1 MNTDTKILNRILA
14 NQLQQYNIKITHHD
28 QRFITGVLDFFIIW
42 KSINVMH
49 YINKLKNK
57 NHIIISIDA
66 EKAFDKI
73 QHPFMI
79 KTPQVGIKGPY
90 LNKAICDKP
99 VANLIVNNEKL
110 KAFPL
115 SSETRRECPLNIFI
129 LHRFGT
135 PSHPITQEK

>member
-79 KTPQVGIKGPY
+79 KTPQKW
-90 LNKAICDKP
+90 A
-99 VANLIVNNEKL
+99 
-110 KAFPL
+110 
-115 SSETRRECPLNIFI
+115 
-129 LHRFGT
+129 
-135 PSHPITQEK
+135 